1 MKNFVGGNRECQEQ
15 IHRCATVIEGRSG
28 GREPSDDVLYGPISQ
43 FEGGARES
51 AVADDAAEFGA

>member
-1 MKNFVGGNRECQEQ
+1 M
-15 IHRCATVIEGRSG
+15 HRCATVIEGRSG
-28 GREPSDDVLYGPISQ
+28 GEPSDDALYGPISQ

>member
-1 MKNFVGGNRECQEQ
+1 M
-15 IHRCATVIEGRSG
+15 HRCATVIEGRSG

-51 AVADDAAEFGA
+51 AVADDTAEFRA